1 MTNLE
6 ALELTSTSNPYL
18 EFYRKFVRE
27 HPGELIE
34 VFNPKLSEEA
44 RSKMYAALDVSVAMK
59 YSWAIPDERA
69 LQIIKHYGPGSIV
82 ELFSPFENRRLII
95 FAQRLLRWGLVV
107 GTGLGYCSFVV

>member
-44 RSKMYAALDVSVAMK
+44 RSKMYAALDVSVAMV
-59 YSWAIPDERA
+59 R
-69 LQIIKHYGPGSIV
+69 
-82 ELFSPFENRRLII
+82 LFCRRNCASSGKL
-95 FAQRLLRWGLVV
+95 
-107 GTGLGYCSFVV
+107 FV